1 MLIAVFKPKSEANG
15 EGALVW
21 GKIHQKEISRDEL
34 DQHVSDGWVTSAHEA
49 LLAADIRKAEDDNAD
64 LKAQI
69 ADADQK
75 IDLRTKEGRAL
86 KAQQDAA
93 KVAE

>member
-34 DQHVSDGWVTSAHEA
+34 DQHVSDGWLTSAHEA
-49 LLAADIRKAEDDNAD
+49 LLAADIKKAEDETAD
-64 LKAQI
+64 LRTEI
-69 ADADQK
+69 ADAEQK

-86 KAQQDAA
+86 KAAQESGQ
-93 KVAE
+93 

>member
-1 MLIAVFKPKSEANG
+1 MFKPKSEANG